1 MSIEDYELMHR
12 MIEKKE
18 RSKRMDELKTGYS
31 SYDRDRL
38 DAADK
43 MKIERGI
50 YFDTKGADISPLTAL
65 SLAELMKLREESAAA
80 EQTVFENLK
89 VQAAAWEEQAERPCY
104 MTRRLSMQ
112 EYPK

>member
-1 MSIEDYELMHR
+1 MQQGFPFPKKPYRDGEDFDPYIFDGSMSIEDYKLMHR
-12 MIEKKE
+12 MIEKRKE
-18 RSKRMDELKTGYS
+18 QAKWTNGKTGYS

-65 SLAELMKLREESAAA
+65 PTCRACEAAGGKRGCG
-80 EQTVFENLK
+80 TDCFLK
-89 VQAAAWEEQAERPCY
+89 I
-104 MTRRLSMQ
+104 
-112 EYPK
+112 